1 VGVTVTGVDGVVAML
16 EAAKGR
22 LRDLGPVLSV
32 VAADTVTLIDDSF
45 AGGHTPENVAWAPLS
60 PKTLARRRGGSGNPL
75 VDTSRMRSSTTA
87 YGRGTTLSFGSNVPY
102 APPQQW
108 GATRSGTLKNRSY
121 SPRREAGS
129 PFTVTIPARPFLPVR
144 KVGGGYALMTVGA
157 AGEHWARMRRMVT
170 EYIVSGRVT

>member
-1 VGVTVTGVDGVVAML
+1 MGVTVSGVDGVVAML

-75 VDTSRMRSSTTA
+75 VDTGRMRSSVTA
-87 YGRGTTLSFGSNVPY
+87 YGRGTTLAFGTNVGY

-108 GATRSGTLKNRSY
+108 GASRSGTLKRRSAG
-121 SPRREAGS
+121 RDAGS
-129 PFTVTIPARPFLPVR
+129 PFTVTIPPRPFLPIR
-144 KVGGGYALMTVGA
+144 KSGGGYALMTVGA
-157 AGEHWARMRRMVT
+157 AGAHWDRMRRMVAT
-170 EYIVSGRVT
+170 YIATGRVT